1 MNLVPP
7 HVASQRFEE
16 LQDPRATLEQKNLP
30 IGGYIRIST
39 KKDNQLSS
47 IDNQKKLLTEWAQI
61 SNYNLVRFY
70 IDIKSGEFT
79 YLRNEINQMIDDI
92 RQKEIKG
99 IVCKE
104 LSRTSRDIMDILE
117 LKREIASYG
126 GFLISIKEGYDSRA
140 DDDEFLLVLHG
151 ALAQKERK
159 TTAGRVK
166 VTQILKAKEGK
177 TNVPQPAY
185 GYMLSEDKQHLVP
198 NPKTVPVY
206 RYIVERFL
214 DGWGQLK
221 IAKYLNQKG
230 VPAKHGGKWHTNSI
244 KTILTNPVYLGV
256 TIYNTTTLVRTPSG
270 KQKRVVRPRD
280 EWIVRENTHQPLIT
294 REEFERIQA
303 IVEARKEQDKKE
315 WSCDRKYLGSSILR
329 CSECGGRIFGTR
341 FPKKRSGKRIS
352 GSYYYRYICQ
362 NRLGRCTPPMKIWDM
377 ERVDRMLM
385 DLVAG
390 LFSDR
395 VKLMQAVRSQM
406 HVMSDGDAAQY
417 EEKRRDVQEKIQR
430 VEQAI
435 KKQHLAFEQDAI
447 TLGEY
452 KERMLE
458 LRRETQLLKQKLG
471 YLEEKLRRSDG
482 ALDRINLV
490 YEKIV
495 EKLDNIHNLPYEE
508 KIELVTAAFESIYLD
523 KSYNIT
529 DVGFKM

>member
-7 HVASQRFEE
+7 HVASQHFDV
-16 LQDPRATLEQKNLP
+16 LQDPKDTLEQKNLP

-39 KKDNQLSS
+39 KKDSQLSS
-47 IDNQKKLLTEWAQI
+47 IENQKKLLTEWAEV

-79 YLRNEINQMIDDI
+79 YLRNEIIQMIDDI
-92 RQKEIKG
+92 RQQKIRG
-99 IVCKE
+99 VVCKE

-126 GFLISIKEGYDSRA
+126 GFLISIKEGYDSRT

-185 GYMLSEDKQHLVP
+185 GYMLSEDKQHLVV
-198 NPKTVPVY
+198 NPETAPIY
-206 RYIVERFL
+206 RFIVERFL

-230 VPAKHGGKWHTNSI
+230 VPAKHGGKWHTNAI
-244 KTILTNPVYLGV
+244 RTILTNPVYLGV

-280 EWIVRENTHQPLIT
+280 EWIIRENTHEPLIT

-303 IVEARKEQDKKE
+303 IIKERKEQDKKE

-329 CSECGGRIFGTR
+329 CSECGGKIFGTR
-341 FPKKRSGKRIS
+341 FPKKRSGEKIP
-352 GSYYYRYICQ
+352 GAYYYRYICQ
-362 NRLGRCTPPMKIWDM
+362 NRLGTCTPPMKIWDM
-377 ERVDRMLM
+377 ERVDRLIM
-385 DLVAG
+385 DLVAS
-390 LFSDR
+390 LFSDK
-395 VKLMQAVRSQM
+395 VKLMQAVRAQM
-406 HVMSDGDAAQY
+406 DVMSNDDVAEY
-417 EEKRRDVQEKIQR
+417 EEERRDVQERIQR
-430 VEQAI
+430 VEKAI
-435 KKQHLAFEQDAI
+435 KKQQMAFEEDAI
-447 TLGEY
+447 TLDEY
-452 KERMLE
+452 RERMLE
-458 LRRETQLLKQKLG
+458 LRRERQLLEQKLA
-471 YLEEKLRRSDG
+471 YLDEKLRRSDT
-482 ALDRINLV
+482 ALDRINRV

-495 EKLDNIHNLPYEE
+495 EKLNNIHDLPYEE
-508 KIELVTAAFESIYLD
+508 KIELVTATFESIYLD
-523 KSYNIT
+523 SNYNIT
-529 DVGFKM
+529 DVVFKI